1 MPLFEYQCKSCG
13 RRFEKLVFGASTPS
27 IACPAC
33 DSREVEKQFSTF
45 GFGGGRRDA
54 TPGSFGGG

>member
-13 RRFEKLVFGASTPS
+13 RRFEKLVIGSAPS
-27 IACPAC
+27 VSCPAC

-45 GFGGGRRDA
+45 GFGGVRRDSG
-54 TPGSFGGG
+54 PVSFGGG